1 MDYLSAIGLKREAV
15 LDRRRGVC
23 VQGELATGGRALPE
37 RTEDCRV
44 RTAHHRSVI
53 QFPGRRVGEN
63 NFRGFFEPTGE
74 GSGQLVSWRHGGKG
88 DVSRAALSA
97 QSKTVFCAYAR
108 ASLRLRTAKPASLN
122 SSGKRALA
130 SLRWRRAR
138 ASSVTEIW
146 KRLSE
151 GMIPVRA
158 GEERVKS
165 HRCMV
170 RVYIRPRWVRHRTA
184 DSCVW

>member
-1 MDYLSAIGLKREAV
+1 VSWGKYMNYLSAIGLKREAL

-63 NFRGFFEPTGE
+63 NFRGFFEPTGKR
-74 GSGQLVSWRHGGKG
+74 SGQLVSWRHGGKG
-88 DVSRAALSA
+88 DVSRATLSA

-108 ASLRLRTAKPASLN
+108 ASLRLRTAKFACQRS
-122 SSGKRALA
+122 
-130 SLRWRRAR
+130 R
-138 ASSVTEIW
+138 ASGSLIETCGILTVF
-146 KRLSE
+146 L
-151 GMIPVRA
+151 
-158 GEERVKS
+158 
-165 HRCMV
+165 
-170 RVYIRPRWVRHRTA
+170 
-184 DSCVW
+184 